1 MDWEKIFAN
10 DVINKGQVTKQRYLT
25 IDSLIG
31 SLIRTVK
38 FQVSDSSLYANSNVF
53 SAHTTQ

>member
-10 DVINKGQVTKQRYLT
+10 DVINKGQVTKQRHLT
-25 IDSLIG
+25 VDSLIG

-38 FQVSDSSLYANSNVF
+38 FQVSDSSLYTNPNVF

>member
-10 DVINKGQVTKQRYLT
+10 DVINKGQVTKQRHLT
-25 IDSLIG
+25 VDSLIG

-38 FQVSDSSLYANSNVF
+38 FQVSDSSLYANPNVF